1 MGEKVGAG
9 WEGSEMPILCET
21 CLGPNPY
28 VRMQQDP
35 AGGACKIC
43 ERPFTVYRWKPGPKA
58 RQKKTELC
66 QMCARVKNVCQ
77 TCIFD
82 LQYGA
87 WARAA
92 RGLARQRQLSFGA
105 LFHPNALLSTH
116 RKPPRPPG

>member
-1 MGEKVGAG
+1 MGEKVGLG
-9 WEGSEMPILCET
+9 WESSPMPILCET

-28 VRMQQDP
+28 VRMMQDP

-87 WARAA
+87 
-92 RGLARQRQLSFGA
+92 
-105 LFHPNALLSTH
+105 
-116 RKPPRPPG
+116 